1 MYIPPSQSTL
11 QAFGS
16 SPSAATP
23 AAQVRQPVAAEQVER
38 PAPNVTQRIDAAP
51 RADAPARPEADSRP
65 PVQTNAHQDRPGSRV
80 NLLV

>member
-16 SPSAATP
+16 SLNAATP
-23 AAQVRQPVAAEQVER
+23 TAQNRQPVAAQQVER

-51 RADAPARPEADSRP
+51 RTEAPAPAEPDSRP
-65 PVQTNAHQDRPGSRV
+65 PVQANAHQDRPGSRV